1 MDDATTPAPHSPEIK
16 ATADPAIPPSDPI
29 LRKIFLGPDGLRS
42 GWRLLLYALM
52 VVALGWGLGA
62 IARAARKP
70 SQLWAYVIGESL
82 GFVVVVVPAL
92 VMARIEKRPFGSYG
106 LPRVGAFGQLFWAGM
121 LWGIV
126 ALTVLMLTL
135 RGAHAF
141 YFGGLSIHG
150 TRALE
155 FALFWAGFFLLVS
168 FFEEFMNRGYTQFTL
183 GQGIGFWPAAI
194 LLSLAFGA
202 MHLGN
207 KGEDRIGAFSAAV
220 IGLFFCLT
228 LLRTG
233 NLWFAVGF
241 HTSWDWGETY
251 LYSVPNSGTVTP
263 GHLLNSSFH
272 GSHWLTGGSVGP
284 EGSVLVF
291 VVIALV
297 WIVFHQAFPEVKY
310 EAGKHQLT
318 ARI

>member
-1 MDDATTPAPHSPEIK
+1 MDEATPAQHSSQLE
-16 ATADPAIPPSDPI
+16 ATADTAIPPSDPV
-29 LRKIFLGPDGLRS
+29 LRKIFLGRDGLRS

-62 IARAARKP
+62 IVRAAPKP
-70 SQLWAYVIGESL
+70 SQLWTYVIGESL
-82 GFVVVVVPAL
+82 GFVAVVVPAV

-106 LPRVGAFGQLFWAGM
+106 LPRVGAFGKLFWMGM

-126 ALTVLMLTL
+126 ALTVLMLGL

-155 FALFWAGFFLLVS
+155 FALFWAGFFLIVS
-168 FFEEFMNRGYTQFTL
+168 FFEDFMSRGYTQFTL

-207 KGEDRIGAFSAAV
+207 KGEDRIGALSAAM

-291 VVIALV
+291 VVIALT
-297 WIVFHQAFPEVKY
+297 WIAFHQTYPEVKY
-310 EAGKHQLT
+310 PTGKRRLAT
-318 ARI
+318 PA